1 MGLPFNGPSAS
12 LTLLMQACKAYIHGI
27 SGGYGNKSQGS
38 NVRSNLTPSE
48 FSGMSRFGGKDGS
61 QVKQNVAKLRGL
73 IRDIFYTSRQN
84 LYEIFK
90 IGMTGSSL
98 DEEGFAHIVA
108 EVGRDCISEEEVKLV
123 FKSLVKNRNDKVTF
137 QTFEEVFRSEEP
149 TGAEFQTVIIRKVR
163 EWMFKNKLSSEI
175 AFDSLC
181 RSAGR
186 FVEKSLTRP
195 MFHRAM
201 VANEVGLSAV

>member
-1 MGLPFNGPSAS
+1 
-12 LTLLMQACKAYIHGI
+12 
-27 SGGYGNKSQGS
+27 
-38 NVRSNLTPSE
+38 
-48 FSGMSRFGGKDGS
+48 
-61 QVKQNVAKLRGL
+61 LRGL

-90 IGMTGSSL
+90 IGMTGNSMDS
-98 DEEGFAHIVA
+98 EGFWTIVS
-108 EVGRDCISEEEVKLV
+108 EVGRDCISQDEITLV

-137 QTFEEVFRSEEP
+137 QTFEEAFRSEEP
-149 TGAEFQTVIIRKVR
+149 TSTEFETVVVRKVR

-195 MFHRAM
+195 QFHKAI

>member
-1 MGLPFNGPSAS
+1 
-12 LTLLMQACKAYIHGI
+12 MQACKAYIHGI
-27 SGGYGNKSQGS
+27 SGGYGNQSQASG
-38 NVRSNLTPSE
+38 VRSQLTPSE
-48 FSGMSRFGGKDGS
+48 FSGISRFGGKDSS
-61 QVKQNVAKLRGL
+61 QVKQSAARLRGL

-90 IGMTGSSL
+90 IGMTGTSL
-98 DEEGFAHIVA
+98 DEEGFIHIVA
-108 EVGRDCISEEEVKLV
+108 EIGRDSISEQEVKLV
-123 FKSLVKNRNDKVTF
+123 FKSLVKNRNDKVSF
-137 QTFEEVFRSEEP
+137 QTFEEAFRSEEP
-149 TGAEFQTVIIRKVR
+149 TSSEFQTVVIRKVR

-195 MFHRAM
+195 
-201 VANEVGLSAV
+201 